1 MLACQPVAGICLN
14 SGGRSRMSQRFQRF
28 IFPII
33 VMIAIAIYIVI
44 PSSPGIHIHALGI
57 NIDRTFDTHLGLD
70 LVGGVQALL
79 EANLPA
85 STPITSADMNT
96 ARQIV
101 ENRVNGLGVSE
112 AVVQIA
118 GERRILVE
126 LPGETDPEKALAT
139 IQQTGLLEFVDL
151 SSLSNQEAFALT
163 GTTIRTDFGQAN
175 QGNQT
180 TPTSTQAI
188 TPTTTISSTQSITT
202 TPTIS
207 ETTPITGTQAVTST
221 NTVTNTN
228 VVTGTNTITGT
239 QATPTG
245 PVFHTIMTGAAL
257 SNVGVQVNPTSGQY
271 EVSFELKSD
280 GAKIFGDYTTA
291 HVGQVLAI
299 VLDKKVISAPT
310 INSPI
315 TDGKGVIQG
324 NFTAQTAN
332 DLAVQL
338 RYGSLPIPLKVV
350 TSKTVG
356 PTLGQDS
363 LRKSLQAGVIGLI
376 VVILFMGLYYRLPG
390 TLADLALLVY
400 AVTTFAVFKLV
411 PVTLT
416 LPGIAGFV
424 LSVGMAVDANVL
436 IFERLKE
443 ELRAGRTLRQAIDL
457 GWARAWPSIR
467 DSNLST
473 LITCLILFW
482 FGSAFGANIVK
493 GFALTL
499 SIGVGISMF
508 TAIIVTRTFLH
519 LVLDNVQFAEHHSWF
534 GV

>member
-1 MLACQPVAGICLN
+1 
-14 SGGRSRMSQRFQRF
+14 MSQRFQRL

-33 VMIAIAIYIVI
+33 IMVAIAIYIVI
-44 PSSPGIHIHALGI
+44 PSSPGVHIHTLGI
-57 NIDRTFDTHLGLD
+57 NIDRNFDTSLGLD

-85 STPITSADMNT
+85 STPITSTDMNT

-118 GERRILVE
+118 GERRILVQ
-126 LPGETDPEKALAT
+126 LPGETDPQKALAT

-151 SSLSNQEAFALT
+151 SSLTNQQAFALT
-163 GTTIRTDFGQAN
+163 GTTIRTDFGQSG
-175 QGNQT
+175 QGSQT
-180 TPTSTQAI
+180 APTSTQAI
-188 TPTTTISSTQSITT
+188 TPTTTVSPTQSITT
-202 TPTIS
+202 PVTT
-207 ETTPITGTQAVTST
+207 TTPLTGTQTVTGTST
-221 NTVTNTN
+221 
-228 VVTGTNTITGT
+228 VTGTNTITSTNTVTSTNTLTGT
-239 QATPTG
+239 QATPSG
-245 PVFHTIMTGAAL
+245 PIFHTIMTGAAL
-257 SNVGVQVNPTSGQY
+257 SNVGVQVNSTTGQY

-280 GAKIFGDYTTA
+280 GAKIFGDYTSA

-324 NFTAQTAN
+324 NFTAQSAN
-332 DLAVQL
+332 DLAIQL

-363 LRKSLQAGVIGLI
+363 LRKSLTAGIIGLM

-390 TLADLALLVY
+390 IVADLALLVY
-400 AVTTFAVFKLV
+400 AITTFALFKLI
-411 PVTLT
+411 PITLT

-457 GWARAWPSIR
+457 GWGRAWPSIR

-482 FGSAFGANIVK
+482 FGSTFGANIVK

-499 SIGVGISMF
+499 SIGVGVSMF

>member
-1 MLACQPVAGICLN
+1 
-14 SGGRSRMSQRFQRF
+14 MSQRPQRF
-28 IFPII
+28 IIPILI
-33 VMIAIAIYIVI
+33 LIAIAIYVVI
-44 PSSPGIHIHALGI
+44 PNSPGIHIHSLGM
-57 NIDRTFDTHLGLD
+57 NIDNNFNTNLGLD

-79 EANLPA
+79 ETDLPA
-85 STPITSADMNT
+85 TTPVTIDDMNT

-118 GERRILVE
+118 GQRRILVE
-126 LPGETDPEKALAT
+126 LPGVTDPQKALAT
-139 IQQTGLLEFVDL
+139 IQQTGLLEFVDMSVL
-151 SSLSNQEAFALT
+151 TPQEAFALT
-163 GTTIRTDFGQAN
+163 GTTIQTDFGQSG
-175 QGNQT
+175 QGSQGA
-180 TPTSTQAI
+180 PTSTI
-188 TPTTTISSTQSITT
+188 TPTQTVSPTQSITT
-202 TPTIS
+202 TS
-207 ETTPITGTQAVTST
+207 SLSGTTPLTATQSLTST
-221 NTVTNTN
+221 NTVT
-228 VVTGTNTITGT
+228 GTNTLTGT
-239 QATPTG
+239 QPAPG
-245 PVFHTIMTGAAL
+245 GQIFHTLMTGAAL
-257 SNVGVQVNPTSGQY
+257 SNVGVQVNSTSGQY

-280 GAKIFGDYTTA
+280 AAKIFSDYTTT

-310 INSPI
+310 INSAI

-324 NFTAQTAN
+324 NFTAQSAN

-350 TSKTVG
+350 TSQTVG

-363 LRKSLQAGVIGLI
+363 LRKSLLAGVIGLS
-376 VVILFMGLYYRLPG
+376 VVILFMGFYYRLPG
-390 TLADLALLVY
+390 IVADLALLTY
-400 AVTTFAVFKLV
+400 AMTTFALFKLI

-473 LITCLILFW
+473 LITCVILFW
-482 FGSAFGANIVK
+482 FGSTFGASIVK

-499 SIGVGISMF
+499 SIGVTISMF